1 MKSTRKFI
9 AAGLAVATMIGVAG
23 CGGSGEVAQEENPTS
38 IKIWHYEESTTAQG
52 KAWDKAIEIF
62 EKETGVKVEFEKK
75 AFEQI
80 RQNASQIL
88 NSDDAPDVMEYNKGN
103 ATSGLLASQGLLTN
117 LNDYVSEYGWDK
129 IITGSLADT
138 GKYDEQGVM
147 GSGDWYG
154 ITNYGEDCLLYFN
167 QDMFDKY
174 GIAIPTT
181 FDELESAM
189 AKFKENGIT
198 ALSVGSAEYPTQ
210 HLWWQL
216 VLSKA
221 DDKFIKAYEMYDGK
235 VDWNSEPLT
244 YATEKIKEWV
254 DKGYISKDST
264 NLKAED
270 AGQNF
275 MTGTNPIFF
284 SGTWWHARFKEEAA
298 GLNVSYSKFPDTKKI
313 VGSSG
318 NVWVIPQ
325 NSAKKDLAAKFI
337 NITLSK
343 EVQNYMAEQGGRAIN
358 SDVDSI
364 KDEGTKEF
372 VAQFDDAVKEDQL
385 GFYPDWPTSTFYDE
399 LNASLQELVN
409 GTADVKTALNQMKD
423 NYDKGLESSGIV
435 VD

>member
-1 MKSTRKFI
+1 
-9 AAGLAVATMIGVAG
+9 
-23 CGGSGEVAQEENPTS
+23 
-38 IKIWHYEESTTAQG
+38 
-52 KAWDKAIEIF
+52 
-62 EKETGVKVEFEKK
+62 
-75 AFEQI
+75 
-80 RQNASQIL
+80 
-88 NSDDAPDVMEYNKGN
+88 MEYNKGN

-270 AGQNF
+270 AGQNL
-275 MTGTNPIFF
+275 MTGTNPILF
-284 SGTWWHARFKEEAA
+284 SGTWWHARFKERPP
-298 GLNVSYSKFPDTKKI
+298 V
-313 VGSSG
+313 
-318 NVWVIPQ
+318 
-325 NSAKKDLAAKFI
+325 
-337 NITLSK
+337 
-343 EVQNYMAEQGGRAIN
+343 
-358 SDVDSI
+358 
-364 KDEGTKEF
+364 
-372 VAQFDDAVKEDQL
+372 
-385 GFYPDWPTSTFYDE
+385 
-399 LNASLQELVN
+399 
-409 GTADVKTALNQMKD
+409 
-423 NYDKGLESSGIV
+423 
-435 VD
+435 

>member
-1 MKSTRKFI
+1 
-9 AAGLAVATMIGVAG
+9 
-23 CGGSGEVAQEENPTS
+23 
-38 IKIWHYEESTTAQG
+38 
-52 KAWDKAIEIF
+52 
-62 EKETGVKVEFEKK
+62 
-75 AFEQI
+75 
-80 RQNASQIL
+80 
-88 NSDDAPDVMEYNKGN
+88 MEYNKGN

-270 AGQNF
+270 AGQNL
-275 MTGTNPIFF
+275 MTGTNPILF

-343 EVQNYMAEQGGRAIN
+343 AVQNYMAEQGGLAIN

-364 KDEGTKEF
+364 KDEDTKEF
-372 VAQFDDAVKEDQL
+372 VAQFDDAVKEGQL

-423 NYDKGLESSGIV
+423 NYDKGLEASGIV
-435 VD
+435 VE

>member
-1 MKSTRKFI
+1 M
-9 AAGLAVATMIGVAG
+9 
-23 CGGSGEVAQEENPTS
+23 
-38 IKIWHYEESTTAQG
+38 
-52 KAWDKAIEIF
+52 EIF
-62 EKETGVKVEFEKK
+62 EKKTGVKVEFEKK

-235 VDWNSEPLT
+235 GDWNSEPLT

-270 AGQNF
+270 AGQNL

-318 NVWVIPQ
+318 NVWVIP
-325 NSAKKDLAAKFI
+325 
-337 NITLSK
+337 
-343 EVQNYMAEQGGRAIN
+343 
-358 SDVDSI
+358 
-364 KDEGTKEF
+364 
-372 VAQFDDAVKEDQL
+372 
-385 GFYPDWPTSTFYDE
+385 
-399 LNASLQELVN
+399 
-409 GTADVKTALNQMKD
+409 
-423 NYDKGLESSGIV
+423 
-435 VD
+435 

>member
-1 MKSTRKFI
+1 
-9 AAGLAVATMIGVAG
+9 
-23 CGGSGEVAQEENPTS
+23 
-38 IKIWHYEESTTAQG
+38 
-52 KAWDKAIEIF
+52 
-62 EKETGVKVEFEKK
+62 
-75 AFEQI
+75 
-80 RQNASQIL
+80 
-88 NSDDAPDVMEYNKGN
+88 MEYNKGN

-298 GLNVSYSKFPDTKKI
+298 SLDGANWWQRFR
-313 VGSSG
+313 
-318 NVWVIPQ
+318 
-325 NSAKKDLAAKFI
+325 A
-337 NITLSK
+337 ITLP
-343 EVQNYMAEQGGRAIN
+343 
-358 SDVDSI
+358 SI
-364 KDEGTKEF
+364 KPEIFVVALTCTIAALKVFAPVYMLTKGGPGTTTI
-372 VAQFDDAVKEDQL
+372 VPSYYSYTQFFQVQQVGYGA
-385 GFYPDWPTSTFYDE
+385 
-399 LNASLQELVN
+399 AI
-409 GTADVKTALNQMKD
+409 ATALTVVII
-423 NYDKGLESSGIV
+423 IV
-435 VD
+435 AIVFTNLQQKVEAEDGE